1 MAFNYPEFDSKGVKT
16 LAKTD
21 GVNSDMLMDILVVK
35 IPKGKSVSYSE
46 KDKEM
51 CVLLT
56 EGAVEMKCAELVGSG
71 QRKDVYEDMPITM
84 HVCKGNTITV
94 KALAD
99 SEIIY
104 LATTNDRTF
113 PSKFYA
119 KEDVQRSVSCEGLWE
134 NTAVRDVNTVF
145 DYSNAPYSNLV
156 VGEVIARQGRWWS
169 YLPHSHPQPE
179 VYYYKMPTPEAF
191 GACFIGQFEP
201 HTIVDGSVG
210 CFPGG
215 KTHVQVTAPGY
226 PMYCCWMIRHLD
238 GNPWDKTRIV
248 DPRYEYWE
256 K

>member
-145 DYSNAPYSNLV
+145 DYSNAPYSNL
-156 VGEVIARQGRWWS
+156 EIGR
-169 YLPHSHPQPE
+169 
-179 VYYYKMPTPEAF
+179 A
-191 GACFIGQFEP
+191 
-201 HTIVDGSVG
+201 
-210 CFPGG
+210 
-215 KTHVQVTAPGY
+215 HV
-226 PMYCCWMIRHLD
+226 
-238 GNPWDKTRIV
+238 
-248 DPRYEYWE
+248 
-256 K
+256 

>member
-1 MAFNYPEFDSKGVKT
+1 MAFNYPKFNKQGVKT
-16 LAKTD
+16 LTRMD
-21 GVNSDMLMDILVVK
+21 GKNKDMLMDILVVK
-35 IPKGKSVSYSE
+35 IKAGDKVVYSE

-56 EGAVEMKCAELVGSG
+56 EGSVEMSCDGLTGRG
-71 QRKDVYEDMPITM
+71 NRTDVFNDLPVCM
-84 HVCKGNTITV
+84 HVCKGNTLTV
-94 KALAD
+94 KAFD
-99 SEIIY
+99 NSEIIY
-104 LATTNDRTF
+104 LATTNDRIF
-113 PSKFYA
+113 PSKFYD
-119 KEDVQRSVSCEGLWE
+119 KQDVIRSVSCEGLWE
-134 NTAVRDVNTVF
+134 NTAVRDVNTIF

-156 VGEVIARQGRWWS
+156 VGEVLARQGRWWS

-179 VYYYKMPTPEAF
+179 VYYYKMPSPEAF
-191 GACFIGQFEP
+191 GACFIGEMEP
-201 HTIVDGSVG
+201 HTVVDGSVG